1 MILWM
6 IIKGLIQVSPKDMT
20 LLSTTYDN
28 PAVKAICWI
37 WIGGL
42 LISLALLYET
52 TRAFGWYG
60 KPTGNGDVFGQTVSG
75 EFAYKLNWTL
85 IYANWAV
92 IFIGGFI
99 IYKINKILNTPIL
112 QKKHRDKTFN

>member
-1 MILWM
+1 MNNLIYTLGWLPLLTGGTMLVWM

-52 TRAFGWYG
+52 TRAFW
-60 KPTGNGDVFGQTVSG
+60 VV
-75 EFAYKLNWTL
+75 W
-85 IYANWAV
+85 
-92 IFIGGFI
+92 
-99 IYKINKILNTPIL
+99 
-112 QKKHRDKTFN
+112 